1 MKLLMHICCGPCSI
15 YPVQVLRDDRV
26 DVMGFYYRNNI
37 HPYTECLRREETL
50 TAYAQSI
57 SLNLIVQPDYAMET
71 FIRNVAFREAERCT
85 YCYHD
90 RLTTTA
96 RYAKK
101 GKFDGFTS
109 TLLYSR
115 FQKHDQIRSIGEA
128 VGKSVGV
135 PFYYRDFRDGWK
147 VGIDESRRLGMYR
160 QQYCGCIYSEKERY
174 YRKPKETQSRPSA
187 TGKPNNA

>member
-1 MKLLMHICCGPCSI
+1 MKLLIHICCGPCSI
-15 YPVQVLRDDRV
+15 YPVQVLRDDQV

-50 TAYAQSI
+50 TDYAQSI
-57 SLNLIVQPDYAMET
+57 SLNLIVQPGYEMET

-90 RLTTTA
+90 RLATTA

-115 FQKHDQIRSIGEA
+115 FQKHDQILSIGEA

-135 PFYYRDFRDGWK
+135 PFYYQDFRDGWK
-147 VGIDESRRLGMYR
+147 AGIEESRRLGMYR

-174 YRKPKETQSRPSA
+174 YRQSPKTHIGPAAAGKPK
-187 TGKPNNA
+187 NA

>member
-1 MKLLMHICCGPCSI
+1 MHICCGPCSI
-15 YPVQVLRDDRV
+15 YPIQALRDDRV

-37 HPYTECLRREETL
+37 HPYTECQQREETL

-128 VGKSVGV
+128 VGKSVVFKAEPSYPVDVVHYRFMTGDGQEARVAIPAGLGV
-135 PFYYRDFRDGWK
+135 K
-147 VGIDESRRLGMYR
+147 
-160 QQYCGCIYSEKERY
+160 
-174 YRKPKETQSRPSA
+174 A
-187 TGKPNNA
+187 

>member
-1 MKLLMHICCGPCSI
+1 MKLLVHTCCGPCSI
-15 YPVQVLRDDRV
+15 YPVQVLRDDGCE
-26 DVMGFYYRNNI
+26 VMGFYYRNNI
-37 HPYTECLRREETL
+37 HPYTECQRREETL
-50 TAYAQSI
+50 ATYARSI
-57 SLNLIVQPDYAMET
+57 SLKLIVQPGYDMET

-96 RYAKK
+96 QFAKK

-115 FQKHDQIRSIGEA
+115 FQKHEQIRSIGEA
-128 VGKSVGV
+128 VGQSVGV
-135 PFYYRDFRDGWK
+135 PFYYRDFRDGWQA
-147 VGIDESRRLGMYR
+147 GIEASRDLGMYR

-174 YRKPKETQSRPSA
+174 YRQPRKTHSQPTA
-187 TGKPNNA
+187 TGKPKKS

>member
-1 MKLLMHICCGPCSI
+1 MP
-15 YPVQVLRDDRV
+15 
-26 DVMGFYYRNNI
+26 
-37 HPYTECLRREETL
+37 TL
-50 TAYAQSI
+50 TI
-57 SLNLIVQPDYAMET
+57 DETEITVPDGVTVLQAC
-71 FIRNVAFREAERCT
+71 EAAGVEIPRF
-85 YCYHD
+85 CYHD
-90 RLTTTA
+90 RLATAA

-135 PFYYRDFRDGWK
+135 PFHYRDFREGWRA
-147 VGIDESRRLGMYR
+147 GIEESRRLGMYR

-174 YRKPKETQSRPSA
+174 YRKSAGKAERSADPKNRQSS
-187 TGKPNNA
+187 